1 MTADNEGYASATCH
15 AHIATFCGGEAI
27 PVVVRERG
35 GTRRTRMCA
44 ACRTTARSM
53 GADVVDERPEWLRRL
68 TARDETGRVLTPE
81 GGR

>member
-1 MTADNEGYASATCH
+1 MTADNEGYVRSPTCH
-15 AHIATFCGGEAI
+15 AHIALFCGGDAI

-53 GADVVDERPEWLRRL
+53 GADVVDERPEWVKRAEAHNLPAKDL
-68 TARDETGRVLTPE
+68 TGAAL
-81 GGR
+81 